1 MVRHLANFGVITGIM
16 SLAAGPF
23 TQMMI
28 SYPVKPVP
36 DYTAIAAA
44 PRAESFNGYNSQRGA
59 PGESSINAR

>member
-1 MVRHLANFGVITGIM
+1 VRHLANFGVLTGIL

-36 DYTAIAAA
+36 DYNAIAVV
-44 PRAESFNGYNSQRGA
+44 PRAEAFNGYDSQRA
-59 PGESSINAR
+59 SPGLFHQVLL